1 MAVRKIGVKWVVY
14 RGDTD
19 IMVSMHRC
27 RAEAEAVDRVESAVK
42 WTEPEPAP
50 EIPEEEI
57 IPVTEEVIPFADEAD
72 EKPADGFP
80 CPHCDFVAKTL
91 GGLNTHSRA
100 KHPEAEE

>member
-27 RAEAEAVDRVESAVK
+27 RAEAEAVDRMQPVAPDE
-42 WTEPEPAP
+42 AP
-50 EIPEEEI
+50 EIPDEEI
-57 IPVTEEVIPFADEAD
+57 IPVTEEVIPFADEPD

-91 GGLNTHSRA
+91 GGLNTHGRA
-100 KHPEAEE
+100 KHPESGE